1 MAVGKRKKK
10 NMGTVSDADIRL
22 MRVFLKVV
30 ECGGLSAAQS
40 ELGVGRSTISRQL
53 ADLEVRMGF
62 TLCERGRSGFRLT
75 QMGQQAELYMRQLL
89 AAADEFTDNI
99 ASLHES
105 LIGTLN
111 IGVIDFCLGHPQNP
125 LMRAIEEFNL
135 LAPKVTI
142 NLTVQAPNDIERAVF
157 DGRLHFGLV
166 PEYQNLPELTYQRL
180 FDERAAL
187 FAGGNHPLARA
198 INAGLP
204 VTEAEAYQHP
214 LIYRGYSENTMLRD
228 IKGRFPRGSTVKE
241 TEAVIALVQ
250 AGVYLG
256 FMPAHI
262 ATTTHDG
269 LYEVLPE
276 IFSYEVPISAISR
289 KNRRHSLLLQEFFRL
304 LDHVRE
310 R

>member
-1 MAVGKRKKK
+1 MVAQRKKK
-10 NMGTVSDADIRL
+10 NLGMVSDVDIRL

-53 ADLEVRMGF
+53 ADLEIRMGF

-75 QMGQQAELYMRQLL
+75 QMGQQAELHMRQLL
-89 AAADEFTDNI
+89 AAADEFSDNI

-111 IGVIDFCLGHPQNP
+111 IGVIDFCLGHPENP
-125 LMRAIEEFNL
+125 LMQAITKFNAI
-135 LAPKVTI
+135 APKVSI
-142 NLTVQAPNDIERAVF
+142 NLKVQAPNDIERAVF
-157 DGRLHFGLV
+157 DGRLHIGLV
-166 PEYQNLPELTYQRL
+166 PEYQNLPELTYMRL

-187 FAGGNHPLARA
+187 FAGGGHPLARA
-198 INAGLP
+198 
-204 VTEAEAYQHP
+204 VAEGVPFSESEVYQHL

-228 IKGRFPRGSTVKE
+228 IKGRFPRGSTSKE

-250 AGVYLG
+250 AGIYLG

-262 ATTTHDG
+262 ATTTHTD
-269 LYEVLPE
+269 LHEILPDL
-276 IFSYEVPISAISR
+276 FSYAVPISAICR
-289 KNRRHSLLLQEFFRL
+289 KNRRHSMLLQEFLKL
-304 LDHVRE
+304 LTHVRD